1 MRGARRA
8 LADRSRRSVLAGI
21 GRLAGL
27 AVLAAA
33 TGGGQ
38 ALAHRMDAAIS
49 TLDIRP
55 DGRTLQVTHRLYAHD
70 LEHTLALGPV
80 GVGWFDTSEG
90 QRALG
95 AYAARAFLLR
105 DERGRDVALRFIGAE
120 TQGDLVFIYFEGTLP
135 RGREL
140 EVDSNLLVEFSD
152 AQRNLVNLQRGS
164 QTVSATFG
172 VSDGPRRLT
181 IPQAPR
187 QRRSRPAS

>member
-1 MRGARRA
+1 MRHRLSVAAGA
-8 LADRSRRSVLAGI
+8 RRSVLAGF
-21 GRLAGL
+21 
-27 AVLAAA
+27 AAA
-33 TGGGQ
+33 VAAMAATSALTVAP

-70 LEHTLALGPV
+70 LEHTLDLGPV
-80 GVGWFDTSEG
+80 GVGWFDTGEG
-90 QRALG
+90 QQALG
-95 AYAARAFLLR
+95 AYAARAFVLR
-105 DERGRDVALRFIGAE
+105 DGRGRDVALRFVGAE

-140 EVDSNLLVEFSD
+140 EVDSNLLVEFSE

-172 VSDGPRRLT
+172 VSDGPRRMT
-181 IPQAPR
+181 IPQAPP
-187 QRRSRPAS
+187 QRRSRAGS

>member
-1 MRGARRA
+1 MRDEGRRVQA
-8 LADRSRRSVLAGI
+8 SRRSVLTL
-21 GRLAGL
+21 LAGCAAG
-27 AVLAAA
+27 AVAAVALPA
-33 TGGGQ
+33 TP

-49 TLDIRP
+49 ILDIRP

-70 LEHTLALGPV
+70 LEHTLDLGPV

-90 QRALG
+90 QQALG
-95 AYAARAFLLR
+95 AYVARAFVLR
-105 DERGRDVALRFIGAE
+105 DERGRDVPLRYIGAE
-120 TQGDLVFIYFEGTLP
+120 TQADLVFVYFEGILP

-172 VSDGPRRLT
+172 VSDGPRRLA
-181 IPQAPR
+181 IPSAPR

>member
-1 MRGARRA
+1 MRDR
-8 LADRSRRSVLAGI
+8 LSVADGSRRSVLAG
-21 GRLAGL
+21 
-27 AVLAAA
+27 LAAA
-33 TGGGQ
+33 VTAAALAAGP

-70 LEHTLALGPV
+70 LEHTLDLGPV
-80 GVGWFDTSEG
+80 GVGWFDTGEG
-90 QRALG
+90 QQALG
-95 AYAARAFLLR
+95 AYAARSFVLR
-105 DERGRDVALRFIGAE
+105 DERGRDVTLRFIGAE

-140 EVDSNLLVEFSD
+140 EVDSNLLVEFSE

-172 VSDGPRRLT
+172 VSDGPRRMT

-187 QRRSRPAS
+187 PRRSRAGS